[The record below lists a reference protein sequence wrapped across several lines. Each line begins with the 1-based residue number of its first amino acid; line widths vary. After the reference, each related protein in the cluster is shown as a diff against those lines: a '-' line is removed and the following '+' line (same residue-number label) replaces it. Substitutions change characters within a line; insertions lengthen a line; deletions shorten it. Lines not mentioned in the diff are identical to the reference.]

1 MVRNNLYKQFL
12 MSSDE
17 VYYDLSVCYELS
29 SLVDSMQ
36 IVTNAVMVFS
46 GSFEAHTLIFWPGW
60 VFFG

>member
-1 MVRNNLYKQFL
+1 

-17 VYYDLSVCYELS
+17 VYYDFSVCYELS
-29 SLVDSMQ
+29 RLVDNMQ

-46 GSFEAHTLIFWPGW
+46 ASFEACTLIFWPGW

>member
-46 GSFEAHTLIFWPGW
+46 GSFETYTLIFWPGW

>member
-29 SLVDSMQ
+29 RLVDNMQ

-46 GSFEAHTLIFWPGW
+46 ASFEACTLIFWPGW

>member
-1 MVRNNLYKQFL
+1 

-46 GSFEAHTLIFWPGW
+46 GSFEAYTLIFWPGW